1 MSRWLLFSGAIVMAL
16 AVALG
21 AVSSHGAKGAVHP
34 DAARLLQ
41 TAVLYQMIHGIG
53 IVIAGTLARTRPAR
67 LLAAAGILHLLGVAA
82 FCGALYALALT
93 GVSLGV
99 VAPLGGMAFIAGWL
113 VLAAYALRAG

>member
-1 MSRWLLFSGAIVMAL
+1 MARWLLFSGAIVMAL

-21 AVSSHGAKGAVHP
+21 AVSSHAAKGAVHP
-34 DAARLLQ
+34 EAARLLQ

-53 IVIAGTLARTRPAR
+53 IVIAGTLARSGPRR

-82 FCGALYALALT
+82 FCGSLYVLAFS

-99 VAPLGGMAFIAGWL
+99 AAPLGGVAFIAGWL
-113 VLAAYALRAG
+113 ALAAYALRAR